1 MRKFYEMQRGS
12 RPWYVFLFLG
22 VLVGTLL
29 VLVADFNTPVPI
41 PYGIISLVGA
51 IYLGINLLVI
61 AWHRLRFRR
70 KFPHHELI
78 SNVFA
83 DQLKAVAAGHEYVF
97 IPAEVDIP
105 PEKVE
110 NIRWALLNY
119 PPTKYLRDD
128 DDDGVSEA
136 DRWRQANILA
146 RSLNRYKLTTDPR
159 MLDDALIDL
168 LASFKR
174 PEELA
179 IVAYKESRGH
189 YDNRGIVIKN
199 IDGRQAIHRPFDIS
213 IATQSPAAEW
223 IQKRLYHQADL
234 LKEIYL
240 KGDWTNFVLQAAC
253 HACSK
258 ASLGEHTFMMTVTNA
273 VNGRQYGIGV
283 FLCDAHVRDLLK
295 LSGALRVAEKKQE
308 EIQ

>member
-1 MRKFYEMQRGS
+1 MIVSDFVDIVLPLLYVLLGWFLGHFRIQSLFAKLRRGVKAVKSPAGEHGSPDITELIRSREEMRKFYEMQRGS

-174 PEELA
+174 PGG
-179 IVAYKESRGH
+179 IG
-189 YDNRGIVIKN
+189 NRGV
-199 IDGRQAIHRPFDIS
+199 
-213 IATQSPAAEW
+213 
-223 IQKRLYHQADL
+223 
-234 LKEIYL
+234 
-240 KGDWTNFVLQAAC
+240 
-253 HACSK
+253 
-258 ASLGEHTFMMTVTNA
+258 
-273 VNGRQYGIGV
+273 
-283 FLCDAHVRDLLK
+283 
-295 LSGALRVAEKKQE
+295 
-308 EIQ
+308 